1 MPVVLLPS
9 ATRRACRALAVPA
22 LALGAAFLT
31 ACATPE
37 PETPPAATQVAAA
50 AEPGA
55 SPAFH
60 GMATPVAQRDTVTVY
75 KSPTCGCCANWVDH
89 MREHGYTVV
98 VNDLEDVQPVKT
110 REGVTDAL
118 SSCHTATVGGYVV
131 EGHVPAADV
140 QRLLSERPAIT
151 GIAVPGMPMGS
162 PGMEGGRVDRY
173 DVVAFD
179 KAAGTTRVFAS
190 H

>member
-1 MPVVLLPS
+1 MRL
-9 ATRRACRALAVPA
+9 RAPA
-22 LALGAAFLT
+22 LLAAVILA
-31 ACATPE
+31 ACAA
-37 PETPPAATQVAAA
+37 PAAGSTPDSTPAASSAVATT

-55 SPAFH
+55 APAAFH
-60 GMATPVAQRDTVTVY
+60 GTVASAPQRDTVTVY
-75 KSPTCGCCANWVDH
+75 KSPTCGCCAKWVDH

-98 VNDLEDVQPVKT
+98 VNDMQDVQPVKA

-140 QRLLSERPAIT
+140 QRLLSERPKIT
-151 GIAVPGMPMGS
+151 GIAVPGMPVGS
-162 PGMEGGRVDRY
+162 PGMEGGTPDRY
-173 DVVAFD
+173 DVMAFD
-179 KAAGTTRVFAS
+179 RTTGATRVFAS